1 MGGEMITLDPYKD
14 FAFVI
19 YDSSI
24 PAGPMGGNEL
34 DGVTVELTD
43 GTNTYSATSAM
54 GGFADFTQVL
64 YGTYD
69 YTVSMPGYISVSG
82 QFTVDAS
89 TMGGEMITL
98 DPYKDFA
105 FVIYDSSIPAG
116 PMGGNELD
124 GVTVELTDG
133 TNTYSATSAM
143 GGFADFTQVLYGTY
157 DYTVSMPGYI
167 SVSGQFTVDAS
178 TMGGEMITLD
188 PIATSIDRN
197 DASAFSVYPNP
208 ATSFVNV
215 ELGAFEKTLHVT
227 LINSSG
233 FIINQQA
240 ANESIV
246 KIDLNGLSNGI
257 YFIKINGNGIDKTI
271 KFIKK

>member
-1 MGGEMITLDPYKD
+1 MKRFTMFMIATLMAISAIVGQNPVGFTISDGSNWIEGASISFNNETLSTD
-14 FAFVI
+14 VNGFVEFL
-19 YDSSI
+19 
-24 PAGPMGGNEL
+24 NVN
-34 DGVTVELTD
+34 DGVD
-43 GTNTYSATSAM
+43 IPYSITAS
-54 GGFADFTQVL
+54 GFLNVNGAV
-64 YGTYD
+64 
-69 YTVSMPGYISVSG
+69 TVSGAR
-82 QFTVDAS
+82 VDVPTIAMQA
-89 TMGGEMITL
+89 T
-98 DPYKDFA
+98 KDFA